1 LRERILIIDDEPLE
15 HRLLDQMVYQLGY
28 GP

>member
-1 LRERILIIDDEPLE
+1 MRERILIIDEEPVE
-15 HRLLDQMVYQLGY
+15 HRLLDQMVHQLGD

>member
-1 LRERILIIDDEPLE
+1 MRERILIIDDKPLE
-15 HRLLDQMVYQLGY
+15 HRLLDQMVHQLGY

>member
-1 LRERILIIDDEPLE
+1 LRERIPIIDDEPLK
-15 HRLLDQMVYQLGY
+15 HRLLDQMVHQLGY